1 MENLDIII
9 LSTIVTTLFVIF
21 IGVTVKELMKVANNP
36 PQQPSVESGPRA
48 DMIKFIGRLFDT
60 PPPLTKEDVS
70 KKIDV
75 YNTVYKTIADME
87 SGGVYFPEEVK
98 TELKMRREELRCE
111 YSNLPSVKAY
121 DTANQ

>member
-21 IGVTVKELMKVANNP
+21 IGVTVKELMKVSKNP
-36 PQQPSVESGPRA
+36 QPTPSAESGPRA
-48 DMIKFIGRLFDT
+48 DMIKFIGRLFDG
-60 PPPLTKEDVS
+60 PPLD

-87 SGGVYFPEEVK
+87 SDGVYFPDDVK
-98 TELKMRREELRCE
+98 KELQKKREELWCE
-111 YSNLPSVKAY
+111 YSSLPSVKSY
-121 DTANQ
+121 E